1 LERGATSASGA
12 PRAIVIPLDND
23 DYSRLVARA
32 EADDQSVDFR
42 ALRFAWLDSAAR
54 LRSGSIDQLSRD
66 MSQTAKDRNAVAVRD
81 AAQKI
86 LSIDYTDMAAHKFL
100 RQSCHILGDAVCE
113 AHEHFVEFGLIT
125 SITRGKDGKSMAT
138 AWEVASLHE
147 EYFIM
152 SMAGL
157 RPGTQYLVNAGHR
170 AYDKFDV
177 TDETGAPHV
186 VFFDI
191 TLFLPKEIPGLK

>member
-1 LERGATSASGA
+1 MTWSAVRA
-12 PRAIVIPLDND
+12 EPRTAIGIPTDND

-42 ALRFAWLDSAAR
+42 TLRFAWLDSAAR
-54 LRSGSIDQLSRD
+54 LRGGSIDQLNRE
-66 MSQTAKDRNAVAVRD
+66 MIQAAHDRNAAAVRD

-86 LSIDYTDMAAHKFL
+86 LSIDYTDMAAHKFR
-100 RQSCHILGDAVCE
+100 RQACHILGDAVCE
-113 AHEHFVEFGLIT
+113 AHEHFVEFGLLS
-125 SITRGKDGKSMAT
+125 SITRGKDGQSMAT
-138 AWEVASLHE
+138 AWEVASTRE

-157 RPGTQYLVNAGHR
+157 KPGTQYLVNANHR
-170 AYDKFDV
+170 DYDKFDV
-177 TDETGAPHV
+177 ADETGAPRV

-191 TLFLPKEIPGLK
+191 TMLLPKEIPRLK